1 MQIVLNRVPATQL
14 SANGQL
20 VDPYNLAFSAF
31 MGSLHI
37 TAPAQIPDWLISSV
51 SLPIRTRRA
60 SGLVS
65 GILCSRF
72 LCVKYL
78 TDTIKGK
85 EGSKQASMQ
94 ATMQARKE
102 GKEMEGG
109 REKVKNG
116 RGGER
121 KEKKEGIEKELG
133 IFYDF
138 VFHTF

>member
-65 GILCSRF
+65 GIFCSRF

-85 EGSKQASMQ
+85 EGSMQ

-121 KEKKEGIEKELG
+121 KEKKEGIEKE
-133 IFYDF
+133 
-138 VFHTF
+138 